1 MGQIAVDGTRSVL
14 KRYISLRCDC
24 GRREEPRAAGGL
36 TRTPPEQGG
45 TSADELA
52 YRLHQQELLAS
63 FGLLALRTPEFIDLL
78 QEATRLC
85 AQGLHIRYCKAME
98 YLPDEDRFVV
108 RAGVGWEPGTIGSRT
123 GADLDSPTGYAFR
136 KGESVISSHLEDGG
150 RFRTPRILMDHEIR
164 RAVNVPIATE
174 TSRYGVLEAD
184 SPSEG
189 RFTEADLAFM
199 QGFANLLGVA
209 IERQQAEEE
218 LRANKALLQ
227 QALDDEDVLTREISH
242 RVKNS
247 LQLVAGLLNMQ
258 GRASGNEDLRRALS
272 DAEARVHTIA
282 QVHDRLWRHNEMR
295 SVNLAEF
302 LGELCAKLRESAPHF
317 TMACSIDPVIVPT
330 DLAVPLGLLVNEL
343 AINAFKYAYPEAR
356 GEVRVELS
364 SDSPERLR
372 LEVSDHGVG
381 LPSDFDPA
389 RARSLGMRLVASL
402 TRQLGGHLEW
412 QDARP
417 GTRFV
422 LDLSAQDDDSAK

>member
-1 MGQIAVDGTRSVL
+1 
-14 KRYISLRCDC
+14 
-24 GRREEPRAAGGL
+24 
-36 TRTPPEQGG
+36 
-45 TSADELA
+45 
-52 YRLHQQELLAS
+52 
-63 FGLLALRTPEFIDLL
+63 
-78 QEATRLC
+78 
-85 AQGLHIRYCKAME
+85 
-98 YLPDEDRFVV
+98 
-108 RAGVGWEPGTIGSRT
+108 
-123 GADLDSPTGYAFR
+123 
-136 KGESVISSHLEDGG
+136 
-150 RFRTPRILMDHEIR
+150 
-164 RAVNVPIATE
+164 
-174 TSRYGVLEAD
+174 
-184 SPSEG
+184 
-189 RFTEADLAFM
+189 
-199 QGFANLLGVA
+199 VA
-209 IERQQAEEE
+209 IERQQAEED

-227 QALDDEDVLTREISH
+227 QALEEQDVLTREISH

-258 GRASGNEDLRRALS
+258 GRASGNEDLRRALA

-302 LGELCAKLRESAPHF
+302 LGELCVKLRESAPHF
-317 TMACSIDPVIVPT
+317 TVGCSIDPVIVPT

-343 AINAFKYAYPEAR
+343 VTNAFKYAYLEAP
-356 GEVRVELS
+356 GEVRVELT

-381 LPSDFDPA
+381 LPLDFDPA

-402 TRQLGGHLEW
+402 TRQLGGRLEW